1 MTAAELARHLREDAA
16 CYRECPE
23 PCMRFMGALVVAIEG
38 RTLADFCDALAR
50 IIERGGDAWQGG
62 SPGASAARS
71 RRS

>member
-16 CYRECPE
+16 CYRESPE

-50 IIERGGDAWQGG
+50 IIEGRG
-62 SPGASAARS
+62 
-71 RRS
+71 